1 MKTKLKR
8 QLYKL
13 LITILVAIAI
23 VLSFR
28 LGLFTPHHN
37 LAQRP
42 DILYRIVDVK
52 LPDTLRTEQYDN
64 LDRTASSYDCFD
76 CIITF
81 KDTLSNSTIAELDY
95 LCQHNDNWEKK
106 QTILSQEEYLNT
118 HKTYYCYTKEGLL
131 YNIVCII
138 YNDHAKVEY
147 SIDELEGVYLFLSL
161 LALLAII
168 ASIQILR
175 LIIMGVKL
183 LKNHHTNSLQQWNP
197 Y

>member
-1 MKTKLKR
+1 MKTKLKK

-23 VLSFR
+23 VISFR

-37 LAQRP
+37 LAQHP

-52 LPDTLRTEQYDN
+52 LPDTLHSEQYDN
-64 LDRTASSYDCFD
+64 LNRSASSYDCFD

-106 QTILSQEEYLNT
+106 QTILSQAEYLNT
-118 HKTYYCYTKEGLL
+118 HKTYYCYTKDGLL

-147 SIDELEGVYLFLSL
+147 SIDEMEGVYFFLSL
-161 LALLAII
+161 LALFAII
-168 ASIQILR
+168 VSIQILR

-183 LKNHHTNSLQQWNP
+183 LKNHHTNSLQQ
-197 Y
+197 

>member
-1 MKTKLKR
+1 MKTKLKK

-64 LDRTASSYDCFD
+64 LDRTASSFDYFD

-81 KDTLSNSTIAELDY
+81 KDTLSDSTIAELDY
-95 LCQHNDNWEKK
+95 LSQHNDNWEKK
-106 QTILSQEEYLNT
+106 QTTLSQEEYVNT
-118 HKTYYCYTKEGLL
+118 HKTYYCYTKDGLL

-168 ASIQILR
+168 VSIQILR
-175 LIIMGVKL
+175 LIIMGIKIL
-183 LKNHHTNSLQQWNP
+183 MNYSPKSSLQ
-197 Y
+197 

>member
-1 MKTKLKR
+1 MKTKLKK

-23 VLSFR
+23 VLSCR

-64 LDRTASSYDCFD
+64 LDRTASSFDCFD

-81 KDTLSNSTIAELDY
+81 KDTLSDSTIAELDY
-95 LCQHNDNWEKK
+95 LSQHNDNWEKK

-168 ASIQILR
+168 VSIQIMR
-175 LIIMGVKL
+175 LIMMGIKIL
-183 LKNHHTNSLQQWNP
+183 MNHSPKSSQQ
-197 Y
+197 

>member
-1 MKTKLKR
+1 MKTKLKK

-23 VLSFR
+23 VLAFR
-28 LGLFTPHHN
+28 LRLFTPHHN

-64 LDRTASSYDCFD
+64 LDRTASSFDCFD

-81 KDTLSNSTIAELDY
+81 KDTLSNSAIAELDY
-95 LCQHNDNWEKK
+95 LCQHNDNWEKT
-106 QTILSQEEYLNT
+106 QTILSQEEYVNT

-131 YNIVCII
+131 YNIVCVI

-147 SIDELEGVYLFLSL
+147 SVDELEGVFLFLSL

-175 LIIMGVKL
+175 LIIMGIKIL
-183 LKNHHTNSLQQWNP
+183 MNHSPKSSQQ
-197 Y
+197 

>member
-1 MKTKLKR
+1 MKTKLKK

-23 VLSFR
+23 VLAFR
-28 LGLFTPHHN
+28 LRLFTPHHN

-64 LDRTASSYDCFD
+64 LDRTASSFDCFD

-95 LCQHNDNWEKK
+95 LCQHNDNWEKT
-106 QTILSQEEYLNT
+106 QTILSQEEYVNT
-118 HKTYYCYTKEGLL
+118 HKTYYCYTEEGLL
-131 YNIVCII
+131 YNIVCVI

-147 SIDELEGVYLFLSL
+147 SVDELEGGFLFLSL

-175 LIIMGVKL
+175 LIIMGIKIL
-183 LKNHHTNSLQQWNP
+183 MNHSPTSSQQ
-197 Y
+197 

>member
-1 MKTKLKR
+1 MKTKLKK

-13 LITILVAIAI
+13 LITILVAITI
-23 VLSFR
+23 VISFR
-28 LGLFTPHHN
+28 SGLFTPHHN

-64 LDRTASSYDCFD
+64 LDRTASSFDCFD

-81 KDTLSNSTIAELDY
+81 KDTLSDSTIAELDY
-95 LCQHNDNWEKK
+95 LSQHNDNWEKK
-106 QTILSQEEYLNT
+106 QTTLSQEEYVNT

-147 SIDELEGVYLFLSL
+147 SIDELEGVFLFLSL

-168 ASIQILR
+168 VSIQILR
-175 LIIMGVKL
+175 LIIIGIKILM
-183 LKNHHTNSLQQWNP
+183 NHSPKSSQQ
-197 Y
+197 

>member
-1 MKTKLKR
+1 MKTKLKK

-23 VLSFR
+23 VISFR

-64 LDRTASSYDCFD
+64 LDRTASSFDCFD

-81 KDTLSNSTIAELDY
+81 KDTLSDSNIAELDY
-95 LCQHNDNWEKK
+95 LCQHNDNWEKM
-106 QTILSQEEYLNT
+106 QTTLSQEEYVNT

-175 LIIMGVKL
+175 LIIMGIKIL
-183 LKNHHTNSLQQWNP
+183 MNHSPKSSQR
-197 Y
+197 

>member
-1 MKTKLKR
+1 MKTKLKK

-23 VLSFR
+23 VISFR
-28 LGLFTPHHN
+28 LRLFTLHHN

-52 LPDTLRTEQYDN
+52 LPDALHTEQYDN
-64 LDRTASSYDCFD
+64 LDRSASCFDCFD

-95 LCQHNDNWEKK
+95 LCQHSDNWEKK
-106 QTILSQEEYLNT
+106 QTSISREESVNT
-118 HKTYYCYTKEGLL
+118 HKTNYYYTKEGML
-131 YNIVCII
+131 YNIVCVI

-161 LALLAII
+161 LAVLAII

-175 LIIMGVKL
+175 LFIISIKL
-183 LKNHHTNSLQQWNP
+183 LKNHHTNSLQQ
-197 Y
+197 

>member
-1 MKTKLKR
+1 MKTKLKK

-13 LITILVAIAI
+13 LITIVVAIAI

-37 LAQRP
+37 LAQRL

-64 LDRTASSYDCFD
+64 LNRTASSFDCFD

-81 KDTLSNSTIAELDY
+81 KDTLSDSTIAELDY
-95 LCQHNDNWEKK
+95 LSQHNDNWEKK

-147 SIDELEGVYLFLSL
+147 SVDELEGVYLFLLL

-168 ASIQILR
+168 VSIQIMR
-175 LIIMGVKL
+175 LIMMGIKIFM
-183 LKNHHTNSLQQWNP
+183 NHSPKSSQQ
-197 Y
+197 

>member
-1 MKTKLKR
+1 MKTKLKK

-64 LDRTASSYDCFD
+64 LDRTASSFDCFD

-81 KDTLSNSTIAELDY
+81 KDTLSDSTIAELDY
-95 LCQHNDNWEKK
+95 LSQHNDNWEKK

-168 ASIQILR
+168 VSIQIMR
-175 LIIMGVKL
+175 LIMMGIKIL
-183 LKNHHTNSLQQWNP
+183 MNHSPKSSQQ
-197 Y
+197 

>member
-1 MKTKLKR
+1 MKTKLKK

-13 LITILVAIAI
+13 LTTILVAITI

-42 DILYRIVDVK
+42 DILYRIVDAK

-64 LDRTASSYDCFD
+64 LNRSASSYDCFD

-118 HKTYYCYTKEGLL
+118 HKIYYCYTKEGML
-131 YNIVCII
+131 YNIVCVI

-147 SIDELEGVYLFLSL
+147 SVVELEGVYLFLSL

-175 LIIMGVKL
+175 LIIMGIKVL
-183 LKNHHTNSLQQWNP
+183 MNHSPKSSQQ
-197 Y
+197 

>member
-1 MKTKLKR
+1 MKTKLKK

-13 LITILVAIAI
+13 LIIILVAIAI

-64 LDRTASSYDCFD
+64 LDRTASSFDCFD
-76 CIITF
+76 CTITF

-95 LCQHNDNWEKK
+95 LCQHSNNWEKK

-131 YNIVCII
+131 YNIVCVI

-175 LIIMGVKL
+175 LIIMGIKIL
-183 LKNHHTNSLQQWNP
+183 MNHSPKSSQQ
-197 Y
+197 

>member
-1 MKTKLKR
+1 MKTKLKK

-23 VLSFR
+23 VISFR

-81 KDTLSNSTIAELDY
+81 KDTLSTSTIAELDY
-95 LCQHNDNWEKK
+95 LCQHSDNWEKK
-106 QTILSQEEYLNT
+106 QTTLSQEDYVNT

-138 YNDHAKVEY
+138 YNDHAKVKY

-168 ASIQILR
+168 ASIQILC
-175 LIIMGVKL
+175 LIIMGIKIL
-183 LKNHHTNSLQQWNP
+183 MNHSPKSSQQ
-197 Y
+197 

>member
-1 MKTKLKR
+1 MKTKLKK

-64 LDRTASSYDCFD
+64 LNRTASNFDCFD

-81 KDTLSNSTIAELDY
+81 KDTLSDSTIAELDY
-95 LCQHNDNWEKK
+95 LSQHNDNWEKK
-106 QTILSQEEYLNT
+106 QTTLSQEEYVNT
-118 HKTYYCYTKEGLL
+118 HKTYYCYTKDGLL

-161 LALLAII
+161 LALLAIV

-183 LKNHHTNSLQQWNP
+183 LKNHHTNSLQQ
-197 Y
+197 

>member
-1 MKTKLKR
+1 MKTKLKK

-23 VLSFR
+23 VISFR

-64 LDRTASSYDCFD
+64 LDRTASSFDCFD

-81 KDTLSNSTIAELDY
+81 KDTLSDSNIAELDY
-95 LCQHNDNWEKK
+95 LCQHSNNWEKK
-106 QTILSQEEYLNT
+106 QTILSQEEYLKT
-118 HKTYYCYTKEGLL
+118 HKTYYCYTKEGML
-131 YNIVCII
+131 YNIVCVI
-138 YNDHAKVEY
+138 YNDHAKLEY

-183 LKNHHTNSLQQWNP
+183 LKNHHTNSLQQ
-197 Y
+197 

>member
-1 MKTKLKR
+1 MKTKLKK

-13 LITILVAIAI
+13 LITIVVAIAI
-23 VLSFR
+23 VISFR

-37 LAQRP
+37 LAQHP

-64 LDRTASSYDCFD
+64 LNRTASSFDCFD

-81 KDTLSNSTIAELDY
+81 KDTLSDSTIAELDY
-95 LCQHNDNWEKK
+95 LSQHNDNWEKK

-147 SIDELEGVYLFLSL
+147 SVDELEGVYLFLLL

-168 ASIQILR
+168 VSIQIMR
-175 LIIMGVKL
+175 LIMMGIKIFM
-183 LKNHHTNSLQQWNP
+183 NHSPKSSQQ
-197 Y
+197 

>member
-1 MKTKLKR
+1 MKTKLKK

-13 LITILVAIAI
+13 LITILVAITVVI
-23 VLSFR
+23 SFR

-64 LDRTASSYDCFD
+64 LNRTASSFDCFD

-95 LCQHNDNWEKK
+95 LCQHSNNWEKK

-131 YNIVCII
+131 YNIVCVI

-175 LIIMGVKL
+175 LIIMGIKIL
-183 LKNHHTNSLQQWNP
+183 MNHSPKSSQQ
-197 Y
+197 

>member
-1 MKTKLKR
+1 MKTKLKK

-64 LDRTASSYDCFD
+64 LNRSASSYDCFD

-81 KDTLSNSTIAELDY
+81 KDTLLNSTIAELDY

-175 LIIMGVKL
+175 LIIMGIKL
-183 LKNHHTNSLQQWNP
+183 LKNHYNNSLQQ
-197 Y
+197 

>member
-1 MKTKLKR
+1 MKTKLKK

-13 LITILVAIAI
+13 LITIVVAIAI
-23 VLSFR
+23 VISFR

-37 LAQRP
+37 LAQHP

-64 LDRTASSYDCFD
+64 LNRTASSFDCFD

-81 KDTLSNSTIAELDY
+81 KDTLSDSTIAELDY
-95 LCQHNDNWEKK
+95 LSQHNDNWEKK

-147 SIDELEGVYLFLSL
+147 SVDELEGVYLFLSL

-168 ASIQILR
+168 VSIQIMR
-175 LIIMGVKL
+175 LIMMGIKIFM
-183 LKNHHTNSLQQWNP
+183 NHSPKSSQQ
-197 Y
+197 

>member
-1 MKTKLKR
+1 MKTKLKK

-13 LITILVAIAI
+13 LIIILVAIAI

-64 LDRTASSYDCFD
+64 LNRSASSYDCFD

-106 QTILSQEEYLNT
+106 QTILSQEEYVNT

-131 YNIVCII
+131 YNIVCVM

-175 LIIMGVKL
+175 LIIMGIKIPM
-183 LKNHHTNSLQQWNP
+183 NHSPKSSQQ
-197 Y
+197 

>member
-1 MKTKLKR
+1 MKTKLKK

-13 LITILVAIAI
+13 LITILVAIVI
-23 VLSFR
+23 VLAFR
-28 LGLFTPHHN
+28 LRLFTPHHN

-64 LDRTASSYDCFD
+64 LDRTASSFDCFD

-95 LCQHNDNWEKK
+95 LCQHNDNWEKN
-106 QTILSQEEYLNT
+106 QTILSQEEYVNT
-118 HKTYYCYTKEGLL
+118 HKTYYCYTEEGLL
-131 YNIVCII
+131 YNIVCVI

-147 SIDELEGVYLFLSL
+147 SVDELEGVFLFLSL

-175 LIIMGVKL
+175 LIIMGIKIL
-183 LKNHHTNSLQQWNP
+183 MNHSPKSSQQ
-197 Y
+197 

>member
-1 MKTKLKR
+1 MKTKLKKH
-8 QLYKL
+8 LYKL

-64 LDRTASSYDCFD
+64 LDRTASSFDCFD

-81 KDTLSNSTIAELDY
+81 KDTLSDSTIAELDY
-95 LCQHNDNWEKK
+95 LSQHNDNWEKK

-168 ASIQILR
+168 VSIQIMR
-175 LIIMGVKL
+175 LIMMGIKIL
-183 LKNHHTNSLQQWNP
+183 MNHSPKSSQQ
-197 Y
+197 

>member
-1 MKTKLKR
+1 MTTKLKK

-13 LITILVAIAI
+13 MITIFVAIAI
-23 VLSFR
+23 VISFR
-28 LGLFTPHHN
+28 LRLFTPHHN

-64 LDRTASSYDCFD
+64 LDRTASSFDCFD

-106 QTILSQEEYLNT
+106 QTTLSQEEYVNT
-118 HKTYYCYTKEGLL
+118 HKTYYCYTKKGLL
-131 YNIVCII
+131 HNIVCII
-138 YNDHAKVEY
+138 YNDQAKVEY

-175 LIIMGVKL
+175 LIIMGIKIL
-183 LKNHHTNSLQQWNP
+183 MNHSPKSSQ
-197 Y
+197 

>member
-1 MKTKLKR
+1 MKTKLKK

-23 VLSFR
+23 VLAFR
-28 LGLFTPHHN
+28 LRLFTPHHN

-64 LDRTASSYDCFD
+64 LDRTASSFDCFD

-95 LCQHNDNWEKK
+95 LCQHNDNWEKT
-106 QTILSQEEYLNT
+106 QTILSQEEYVNT
-118 HKTYYCYTKEGLL
+118 HKTYYCYTEEGLL

-147 SIDELEGVYLFLSL
+147 SVDELEGVFLFLSL

-175 LIIMGVKL
+175 LIIMGIKIL
-183 LKNHHTNSLQQWNP
+183 MNHSPKSSQQ
-197 Y
+197 

>member
-1 MKTKLKR
+1 MKTKPKK

-64 LDRTASSYDCFD
+64 LDRTASSFDCFD

-81 KDTLSNSTIAELDY
+81 KDTLSDSTIAELDY
-95 LCQHNDNWEKK
+95 LSQHNDNWEKK

-168 ASIQILR
+168 VSIQIFR
-175 LIIMGVKL
+175 LIIMGIKIL
-183 LKNHHTNSLQQWNP
+183 MNHSPKASQQ
-197 Y
+197 

>member
-1 MKTKLKR
+1 MKTKLKK

-64 LDRTASSYDCFD
+64 LDRTASSFDCFD

-81 KDTLSNSTIAELDY
+81 KDTLSDSTIAELDY
-95 LCQHNDNWEKK
+95 LSQHNDNWEKK
-106 QTILSQEEYLNT
+106 QTTLSQEEYVNT

-147 SIDELEGVYLFLSL
+147 SIDELEAVYLFLSL

-183 LKNHHTNSLQQWNP
+183 LKNHHTNSLQQ
-197 Y
+197 

>member
-1 MKTKLKR
+1 MKTKLKK

-13 LITILVAIAI
+13 LITILVAITI
-23 VLSFR
+23 VISFR
-28 LGLFTPHHN
+28 SGLFTPHHN

-64 LDRTASSYDCFD
+64 LDRTASSFDCFD

-81 KDTLSNSTIAELDY
+81 KDTLSDSTIAELDY
-95 LCQHNDNWEKK
+95 LSQHNDNWEKK
-106 QTILSQEEYLNT
+106 QTTLSQEEYVNT

-147 SIDELEGVYLFLSL
+147 SIDELEGVFPFLSL

-168 ASIQILR
+168 VSIQILR
-175 LIIMGVKL
+175 LIIIGIKILM
-183 LKNHHTNSLQQWNP
+183 NHSPKSSQR
-197 Y
+197 

>member
-1 MKTKLKR
+1 MKTKLKK

-13 LITILVAIAI
+13 LITILVATAI

-28 LGLFTPHHN
+28 LRLFTPHHN

-64 LDRTASSYDCFD
+64 LNRSASSYDCFD

-95 LCQHNDNWEKK
+95 LCQHNDNWVKK
-106 QTILSQEEYLNT
+106 QTTLSQEEYVNT

-175 LIIMGVKL
+175 LIIMGIKIL
-183 LKNHHTNSLQQWNP
+183 MNHSPKSSKQ
-197 Y
+197 

>member
-1 MKTKLKR
+1 MKTKLKK

-23 VLSFR
+23 VISFL

-52 LPDTLRTEQYDN
+52 LPDTLCTEQYDN
-64 LDRTASSYDCFD
+64 LNRTASSFDCFD

-95 LCQHNDNWEKK
+95 LSQHNANWEKK
-106 QTILSQEEYLNT
+106 QTIISREDSVNT

-131 YNIVCII
+131 YNIVCVI
-138 YNDHAKVEY
+138 YNDHAKLEY

-168 ASIQILR
+168 VSIQILR
-175 LIIMGVKL
+175 LIIMGIKIL
-183 LKNHHTNSLQQWNP
+183 MNHSPKSSLQ
-197 Y
+197 

>member
-1 MKTKLKR
+1 MKTKLKK

-13 LITILVAIAI
+13 LMTILVATAI
-23 VLSFR
+23 VISFQ
-28 LGLFTPHHN
+28 LGLFTSHHN

-42 DILYRIVDVK
+42 DILYRIVDAK
-52 LPDTLRTEQYDN
+52 LPDTLCTEQYDN
-64 LDRTASSYDCFD
+64 LDRSASCLDCFD

-106 QTILSQEEYLNT
+106 QTTLSQEEHIDT
-118 HKTYYCYTKEGLL
+118 HRTYYCYTKEGLL
-131 YNIVCII
+131 YNIVCVI

-168 ASIQILR
+168 VSIQILR
-175 LIIMGVKL
+175 LIIMGIKL
-183 LKNHHTNSLQQWNP
+183 LKNHNTNSLQQ
-197 Y
+197 

>member
-1 MKTKLKR
+1 MKTKLKK

-23 VLSFR
+23 VISFR

-37 LAQRP
+37 LAQHP

-95 LCQHNDNWEKK
+95 LCQHSDNWEKK
-106 QTILSQEEYLNT
+106 QTIIFQEEHIDT
-118 HKTYYCYTKEGLL
+118 HRTYYCYTKEGLL
-131 YNIVCII
+131 YNIVCVI

-175 LIIMGVKL
+175 LIIMGIQL
-183 LKNHHTNSLQQWNP
+183 LKNHYTNSLQQ
-197 Y
+197 

>member
-1 MKTKLKR
+1 MKTKLKK

-23 VLSFR
+23 VLSFL

-37 LAQRP
+37 LARRP

-64 LDRTASSYDCFD
+64 LDRTASSFDCFD

-81 KDTLSNSTIAELDY
+81 KDTLSDSTIAELDY
-95 LCQHNDNWEKK
+95 LSQHNDNWEKK
-106 QTILSQEEYLNT
+106 QTTLSQEEYVNT

-175 LIIMGVKL
+175 LIIMGIKIL
-183 LKNHHTNSLQQWNP
+183 MNHSPKSSQQ
-197 Y
+197 

>member
-1 MKTKLKR
+1 MKTKLKK

-13 LITILVAIAI
+13 LITILVAITI
-23 VLSFR
+23 VISFR

-95 LCQHNDNWEKK
+95 LCQHSDNWEKK
-106 QTILSQEEYLNT
+106 QTILSQEEYLNS
-118 HKTYYCYTKEGLL
+118 HKTYYCYTKEGML
-131 YNIVCII
+131 YNIVCVI

-168 ASIQILR
+168 ASIQILC
-175 LIIMGVKL
+175 LIIMGIKIL
-183 LKNHHTNSLQQWNP
+183 MNHSPKSSQQ
-197 Y
+197 

>member
-1 MKTKLKR
+1 MKTKLKK

-23 VLSFR
+23 VLAFR
-28 LGLFTPHHN
+28 LRLFTPHHN

-64 LDRTASSYDCFD
+64 LDRTASSFDCFD

-95 LCQHNDNWEKK
+95 LCQHNDNWEKT
-106 QTILSQEEYLNT
+106 QTILSQEEYVNT
-118 HKTYYCYTKEGLL
+118 HKTYYCYTEEGLL
-131 YNIVCII
+131 YNIVCVI

-147 SIDELEGVYLFLSL
+147 SVDELEGVFLFLSL

-175 LIIMGVKL
+175 LIIMGIKIL
-183 LKNHHTNSLQQWNP
+183 MNHSSKSSQQ
-197 Y
+197 

>member
-1 MKTKLKR
+1 MKTKLKK

-13 LITILVAIAI
+13 LITIVVAIAI
-23 VLSFR
+23 VISFR

-64 LDRTASSYDCFD
+64 LNRTASSFDCFD

-81 KDTLSNSTIAELDY
+81 KDTLSDSTIAELDY
-95 LCQHNDNWEKK
+95 LSQHNDNWEKK

-147 SIDELEGVYLFLSL
+147 SVDELEGVYLFLLL

-168 ASIQILR
+168 VSIQIMR
-175 LIIMGVKL
+175 LIMMGIKIFM
-183 LKNHHTNSLQQWNP
+183 NHSPKSSQQ
-197 Y
+197 

>member
-1 MKTKLKR
+1 MKTKLKK

-23 VLSFR
+23 VLAFR
-28 LGLFTPHHN
+28 LRLFTPHHN

-64 LDRTASSYDCFD
+64 LDRTASSFDCFD

-95 LCQHNDNWEKK
+95 LCQHNDNWEKT
-106 QTILSQEEYLNT
+106 QTILSQEEYVNT
-118 HKTYYCYTKEGLL
+118 HKTYYCYTEEGLL
-131 YNIVCII
+131 YNIVCVI

-147 SIDELEGVYLFLSL
+147 SVDELEGGFLFLSL

-175 LIIMGVKL
+175 LIIMGIKIL
-183 LKNHHTNSLQQWNP
+183 MNHSPKSSQQ
-197 Y
+197 